1 MTPGPRSINGYHI
14 YELDGIRYPSVT
26 TILSRT
32 EDPESKRG
40 IENWR
45 RNFSMPGFSSPDDY
59 VNYTSIRGTIVHYNV
74 LNSVVRELTGIE
86 LDRSDLPA
94 CSEWVDRKEMI
105 AKDVAVCRK
114 LFDDIG
120 FDIQFPVSAESASYH
135 IDKRYAG
142 TKDLYAKIDGVK
154 SILDL
159 KTSSGLRD
167 KHIVQVGAYVQT
179 ENHRLPGCV
188 EQGILVYLH
197 PKMKKALVKVIE
209 GPELE
214 LAIDEF
220 NERLEQFYRLPGVK
234 REYGL

>member
-1 MTPGPRSINGYHI
+1 MSLDRSHGYHI

-32 EDPESKRG
+32 EDPEDKRG
-40 IENWR
+40 IEHWR
-45 RNFSMPGFSSPDDY
+45 KNFNMPGFKNADDY
-59 VNYTSIRGTIVHYNV
+59 VKYTSTRGTLVHYNV
-74 LNSVVRELTGIE
+74 LNSVVRKLTGIE
-86 LDRSDLPA
+86 LDRSDLPE
-94 CSEWVDRKEMI
+94 CSEWYGRKDMI
-105 AKDVAVCRK
+105 SRDIATCRQ

-120 FDIQFPVSAESASYH
+120 FKIEFPVSAESASYH
-135 IDKRYAG
+135 TEKRYAG

-167 KHIVQVGAYVQT
+167 KHIIQVAAYVQT
-179 ENHRLPGCV
+179 QNYLSPGSV
-188 EQGILVYLH
+188 EEGVLVYLH
-197 PKMKKALVKVIE
+197 PKMKKALVRVIE
-209 GPELE
+209 GMELT